1 MNNVTKAYIA
11 GFLDGDGSIMLQ
23 IKPRECC
30 KYKYRV
36 ISTICMYQHKSHEKA
51 LKLIHRHLKLGY
63 VSRRNDGMTEY
74 RIDGHKRVA
83 KVLNM
88 LKQYLLFK
96 KEQTKYALE
105 AIKLLQKQ
113 SLSPKQFLEA
123 CKLCDKI
130 SSFNYSV
137 SRKYTSKTVR
147 RAFKKQRL
155 LSP

>member
-1 MNNVTKAYIA
+1 MDNVTNAYIA

-23 IKPRECC
+23 IKPREDCR
-30 KYKYRV
+30 YKYR
-36 ISTICMYQHKSHEKA
+36 ITSTICMYQHKSHEKA
-51 LKLIHRHLKLGY
+51 LKLIRCRLKLGY

-74 RIDGHKRVA
+74 RIDGHGSVA

-88 LKQYLLFK
+88 LKPHLLFK
-96 KEQTKYALE
+96 KAQTKYALQ

-113 SLSPKQFLEA
+113 SLLPKQFLKA

-137 SRKYTSKTVR
+137 SRKHTSKTVR
-147 RAFKKQRL
+147 KAFKKQRL
-155 LSP
+155 FSP